1 MTTIIRTFEV
11 SASTDKSYAAVS
23 VPERWNRWASFVKQA
38 SSSGPKTHWIYDM
51 GGMKVESDTIV
62 TEAVEN
68 ARYAFRQTKGFM
80 KSGDTRLE
88 IEPTERGSRIIW
100 TTEYELPYS
109 YLGKLADKLK
119 ARKQFE
125 VAIDRSVANLEK
137 LLSR

>member
-1 MTTIIRTFEV
+1 MTKIVRTFEV
-11 SASTDKSYAAVS
+11 GASPDKAYAAVS
-23 VPERWNRWASFVKQA
+23 VPERWSRWASFVRQA
-38 SSSGPKTHWIYDM
+38 SSNGPKVHWIYDM
-51 GGMKVESDTIV
+51 GGMRVESDTIV
-62 TEAVEN
+62 TEAAEN
-68 ARYAFRQTKGFM
+68 ARYAFRQMKGFM

-88 IEPTERGSRIIW
+88 IEPTVKGSRIIW

-125 VAIDRSVANLEK
+125 AAIDRSVANLEK